1 MRKKTTLVF
10 TPRIILSALLDACI
24 KLNPFKLWQNP
35 VMFIT
40 EIGAL
45 LTTWEAFFRFNQLH
59 TFTLHV
65 SIWLWITVL
74 FGNFSEAIAE
84 KRSKAQA
91 DALKAAK
98 VDTMANKLDKK
109 GHIHTINAKELLK
122 GDIVIVREGEIIP
135 GDGEIIQGLASINES
150 AVTGESEPV
159 IRASGTDQNTVTAGT
174 KVLSD
179 EIHVKITSNPG
190 ESFLD
195 RMIGLIENA
204 KRKKTPNEIAL
215 NILLSGL
222 TLIFLFMVVS
232 LEIFG
237 FYYQLELSIVM
248 QVALLICLIP
258 TTIGGLLSAIGIAGI
273 NRLMQR
279 KVLATSGQA
288 VEAAGD
294 VDTILIDKTGT
305 ITSGNRHAY
314 QLIATKEASEKEFLK
329 ACFLSSILDET
340 TEGRSIIDF
349 LKRKHSSLVKSVP
362 KELTFIPFSAKTRM
376 SGASLGKDIYRKG
389 AKDAIERFVKKNLPD
404 DLKKAVKKISEEGG
418 TPLVVSNHQE
428 ILGLIFLKDT
438 IKKGLVEQF
447 NKFRQMGIKTIM
459 ITGDN
464 AVTAAAI
471 AKEVGVDDFLA
482 DVSPEEKLK
491 YLISLQKKGE
501 MVAMTG
507 DGVND
512 APALAQANIGVA
524 MHAGTQ
530 AAKEAANMVD
540 LDSNPTKL
548 FEIIEIGKQMLMTR
562 GALTTFSV
570 LNDLAK
576 YFAIIPAM
584 LIPYFPFFQNLN
596 IMRLATSQS
605 AVLSAVIF
613 NALIIVCLLPLAFK
627 GVKLVSKSMTYI
639 LNKNLAIYGLGG
651 VIFPF
656 VAIKLIDMILVS
668 LNLT

>member
-1 MRKKTTLVF
+1 M
-10 TPRIILSALLDACI
+10 IISALVEAFI
-24 KLNPFKLWQNP
+24 KLNPFKLWKNP

-45 LTTWEAFFRFNQLH
+45 ITTWEAFWHLSPFES
-59 TFTLHV
+59 FTIHV
-65 SIWLWITVL
+65 SFWLWITVF
-74 FGNFSEAIAE
+74 FGNFAEAIAE
-84 KRSKAQA
+84 KRNKAQA
-91 DALKAAK
+91 DSLKASK
-98 VDTMANKLDKK
+98 VDTMANKLDKQGK
-109 GHIHTINAKELLK
+109 IHVINAKELRK
-122 GDIVIVREGEIIP
+122 GDIVIVSAGEIIP
-135 GDGEIIQGLASINES
+135 GDGEIIEGLASINES
-150 AVTGESEPV
+150 AITGESEPV
-159 IRASGTDQNTVTAGT
+159 IRASGTDQSAVTAGT

-179 EIHVKITSNPG
+179 EIKVKITSNPG

-237 FYYQLELSIVM
+237 YYYNLQLSIVM
-248 QVALLICLIP
+248 QIALLICLIP

-273 NRLMQR
+273 NRLMQQ
-279 KVLATSGQA
+279 KVLATSGGA

-294 VDTILIDKTGT
+294 IDTILIDKTGT
-305 ITSGNRHAY
+305 ITTGNRHAY
-314 QLIATKEASEKEFLK
+314 QLIAAEKASEKEFLK
-329 ACFLSSILDET
+329 ACFLSSVLDET

-349 LKRKHSSLVKSVP
+349 LKKKHSSLVKSAP
-362 KELTFIPFSAKTRM
+362 KDLKFTPFSAKTRM
-376 SGASLGKDIYRKG
+376 SSASLGKDSYRKG
-389 AKDAIERFVKKNLPD
+389 AKDAVERFTKKTLPD
-404 DLKKAVKKISEEGG
+404 DLKKAAKKISEEGG
-418 TPLVVSNHQE
+418 TPLIVSNETQ
-428 ILGLIFLKDT
+428 ILGIVFLKDT
-438 IKKGLVEQF
+438 IKKGLIEQF
-447 NKFRQMGIKTIM
+447 NKFRSLGIKTIM
-459 ITGDN
+459 MTGDN

-482 DVSPEEKLK
+482 EVSPEEKLK

-512 APALAQANIGVA
+512 APALAHANIGVA

-596 IMRLATSQS
+596 IMHLATPQS

-656 VAIKLIDMILVS
+656 IAIKLIDMILVV
-668 LNLT
+668 LNLS

>member
-1 MRKKTTLVF
+1 MQTMTTSF
-10 TPRIILSALLDACI
+10 TPRMFLSALLDALL
-24 KLNPFKLWQNP
+24 KLNPVKLWRNP

-45 LTTWEAFFRFNQLH
+45 MTTMEAVFRFNQLH
-59 TFTLHV
+59 AFTIHV
-65 SIWLWITVL
+65 SAWLWITVFL
-74 FGNFSEAIAE
+74 GNFAEAIAE
-84 KRSKAQA
+84 KRNKSQA
-91 DALKAAK
+91 SALKAAK
-98 VDTMANKLDKK
+98 VEAMANRLDAQ
-109 GHIHTINAKELLK
+109 GTIQVVNAKELRK
-122 GDIVIVREGEIIP
+122 GDIVIVRAGEIIP
-135 GDGEIIQGLASINES
+135 GDGEIIQGLASIDES

-174 KVLSD
+174 KVVSD
-179 EIHVKITSNPG
+179 EIKVKITSDPG
-190 ESFLD
+190 ETFLD
-195 RMIGLIENA
+195 RMINLIEGA

-237 FYYQLELSIVM
+237 FYYNLELSIVM
-248 QVALLICLIP
+248 QVALLICIIP

-279 KVLATSGQA
+279 RVLATSGQA

-294 VDTILIDKTGT
+294 IDTILIDKTGT
-305 ITSGNRHAY
+305 ITSGNRHAH
-314 QLIATKEASEKEFLK
+314 QLIYAISSSEQEFLK

-349 LKRKHSSLVKSVP
+349 LKTHHSALIQPHPKDLKFVP
-362 KELTFIPFSAKTRM
+362 FTASTRM
-376 SGASLGKDIYRKG
+376 SGADSGGASYRKG
-389 AKDAIERFVKKNLPD
+389 SKDAIEKLVGKELPD
-404 DLKKAVKKISEEGG
+404 DLKKAVQTISEAGG
-418 TPLVVSNHQE
+418 TPLAVCSDKE
-428 ILGLIFLKDT
+428 ILGVIFLKDT
-438 IKKGLVEQF
+438 VKKGLVEQF
-447 NKFRQMGIKTIM
+447 DKFRAMGIKTIM
-459 ITGDN
+459 MTGDN

-471 AKEVGVDDFLA
+471 SKEVGVDDFLA
-482 DVSPEEKLK
+482 NVSPEEKLK
-491 YLISLQKKGE
+491 YLISRQEQGE

-584 LIPYFPFFQNLN
+584 LIPYFPVFEKLN
-596 IMRLATSQS
+596 IMHLATPQS

-613 NALIIVCLLPLAFK
+613 NALILICLLPLAFK
-627 GVKLVSKSMTYI
+627 GVKLMSKSMTFI

-656 VAIKLIDMILVS
+656 AAIKLIDLLLVS

>member
-1 MRKKTTLVF
+1 MKKIKHSF
-10 TPRIILSALLDACI
+10 TPKLILSAFLEAAL
-24 KLNPFKLWQNP
+24 KLNPFKLWHNP

-45 LTTWEAFFRFNQLH
+45 MTTWEALFRFSQFH
-59 TFTLHV
+59 TFSLHV
-65 SIWLWITVL
+65 SIWLWITVF
-74 FGNFSEAIAE
+74 FGNFAEAIAE
-84 KRSKAQA
+84 QKNKSQA
-91 DALKAAK
+91 EALKAAR
-98 VDTMANKLDKK
+98 VETMANKLDKNGK
-109 GHIHTINAKELLK
+109 IHIINAKELRK
-122 GDIVIVREGEIIP
+122 GDIVIVHAGEIIP
-135 GDGEIIQGLASINES
+135 GDGEIIHGLASINES

-179 EIHVKITSNPG
+179 SIQVKITSNPG

-195 RMIGLIENA
+195 RMINLIENA

-232 LEIFG
+232 LEVFG
-237 FYYQLELSIVM
+237 FYYHLELSIVM

-288 VEAAGD
+288 VESAGD
-294 VDTILIDKTGT
+294 IDTILIDKTGT
-305 ITSGNRHAY
+305 ITSGNRHATG
-314 QLIATKEASEKEFLK
+314 LIAAKDVSEKAFLK
-329 ACFLSSILDET
+329 ACFLTSILDET
-340 TEGRSIIDF
+340 TEGRSVIDF
-349 LKRKHSSLVKSVP
+349 LKKKHPSLVKSAP
-362 KELTFIPFSAKTRM
+362 KEMKFIPFSAKTRM
-376 SGASLGKDIYRKG
+376 SGVTLGKELYRKG
-389 AKDAIERFVKKNLPD
+389 AKDAIEHFVKKSLPD
-404 DLKKAVKKISEEGG
+404 DLKKAAKKISEEGG
-418 TPLVVSNHQE
+418 TPLVVSDDAK
-428 ILGLIFLKDT
+428 ILGIIFLKDT

-447 NKFRQMGIKTIM
+447 NKFRTMGIKTIM
-459 ITGDN
+459 MTGDN
-464 AVTAAAI
+464 KTTAAAI
-471 AKEVGVDDFLA
+471 AQEVGVDDFLA
-482 DVSPEEKLK
+482 EVSPEEKLK
-491 YLISLQKKGE
+491 YLITLQKKGQ

-576 YFAIIPAM
+576 YFAIIPAL

-596 IMRLATSQS
+596 IMKLATPQS

-627 GVKLVSKSMTYI
+627 GVKLLSKSMTYI

-656 VAIKLIDMILVS
+656 VAIKLIDMLLVT
-668 LNLT
+668 LNLS

>member
-1 MRKKTTLVF
+1 MIKKTNLAF
-10 TPRIILSALLDACI
+10 TPRLIFSALWQALL
-24 KLNPFKLWQNP
+24 KFNPVILWHNP

-40 EIGAL
+40 EIGAIM
-45 LTTWEAFFRFNQLH
+45 TTYEAVFHLAH
-59 TFTLHV
+59 LYSFTIHV
-65 SIWLWITVL
+65 SIWLWITVF
-74 FGNFSEAIAE
+74 FGNFAEAIAE
-84 KRSKAQA
+84 QRNKSQA
-91 DALKAAK
+91 EALKASR
-98 VDTMANKLDKK
+98 VDTMANKLDKQGK
-109 GHIHTINAKELLK
+109 VYLINAKELHK
-122 GDIVIVREGEIIP
+122 GDIVAVGKGEIIP
-135 GDGEIIQGLASINES
+135 GDGEIIKGLASIDES

-195 RMIGLIENA
+195 RMINLIENA

-215 NILLSGL
+215 NILLSSL

-237 FYYQLELSIVM
+237 FYYNMRLSIVM

-279 KVLATSGQA
+279 KVFATSGQA

-314 QLIATKEASEKEFLK
+314 QLIAAEDVSDKEFLR
-329 ACFLSSILDET
+329 ACFLSSVLDDT
-340 TEGRSIIDF
+340 TEGRSVIDF
-349 LKRKHSSLVKSVP
+349 LKKKHPSLIKSTP
-362 KELTFIPFSAKTRM
+362 KEMKFIPFSAKTRM
-376 SGASLGKDIYRKG
+376 SGVTLGKELYRKG
-389 AKDAIERFVKKNLPD
+389 AKDAIENFVKKQMPD
-404 DLKKAVKKISEEGG
+404 DLKKAAKKISEEGG
-418 TPLVVSNHQE
+418 TPLVVSTGSD
-428 ILGLIFLKDT
+428 ILGIIFLKDT

-447 NKFRQMGIKTIM
+447 NKFRTMGIKTIM
-459 ITGDN
+459 MTGDN
-464 AVTAAAI
+464 KITAAAI

-482 DVSPEEKLK
+482 EVTPEEKLN

-524 MHAGTQ
+524 MNAGTQ

-584 LIPYFPFFQNLN
+584 LIPYFPFFQHLN
-596 IMRLATSQS
+596 IMNLATPQS

-613 NALIIVCLLPLAFK
+613 NAVIIICLLPLAFK
-627 GVKLVSKSMTYI
+627 GVKLLSKSATYI

-656 VAIKLIDMILVS
+656 VAIKLIDMLLVILHLS
-668 LNLT
+668 